1 MIVGM
6 IIGAW
11 IMVSLSLAVYWV
23 FYSDKNDYSPVFI
36 YPFELRIHFSD
47 GDKVLTYN
55 RCGERVVLYRNFYIE
70 KNVICLEC
78 AYSVGGF
85 LKNIFLILVRKSM
98 LAIFLLG
105 TFEN

>member
-11 IMVSLSLAVYWV
+11 IMVSLSLAVYGV
-23 FYSDKNDYSPVFI
+23 FYSDKNDHSPVFI

-55 RCGERVVLYRNFYIE
+55 RCGKRGVLYRNFYIE
-70 KNVICLEC
+70 KEC
-78 AYSVGGF
+78 YLFGMC
-85 LKNIFLILVRKSM
+85 IFSRWIPEKYIPDTCKEEYVSD
-98 LAIFLLG
+98 IFIG